1 VIIQERENTSLE
13 RAKAALNEKMVG
25 LEAAVEGIDLEQA
38 KGYPQAQERL
48 EWEIER
54 LRQQLM
60 DRPSEMS
67 IAQTMAELIN
77 TATTSAVAHVLPFVQ
92 TTTGVVAQSPALLE
106 ADLVDTNEA
115 VRYCGKCGKNSPVGN
130 AFCCKCGA
138 AL

>member
-1 VIIQERENTSLE
+1 MIIQERENASLE
-13 RAKAALNEKMVG
+13 RVKAALNEKMVG

-38 KGYPQAQERL
+38 KGYPQAQVRL

-54 LRQQLM
+54 LRQQLV

-67 IAQTMAELIN
+67 IAKTMAELIN

-106 ADLVDTNEA
+106 ADLVDTNA
-115 VRYCGKCGKNSPVGN
+115 AIRYCGKCGTNSLVGN
-130 AFCCKCGA
+130 AFCCKCGT